1 MAEFQIWSSDGQT
14 VRATGS
20 PVYNGT
26 FLKPG
31 YLEFQEIGSPVPIG
45 LAAGDYVDYPRTGL
59 RYKLYNT
66 PKVLKQGERNRYGG
80 AFVYENVQ
88 FFDITK
94 ELEIA
99 PFIDLVPF
107 DNLIHFS
114 TRNSVA
120 FYGTPANVAER
131 IQACLEYW
139 FPTSGWVVD
148 VISGLDPED
157 DAELI
162 ETLATETDFSV
173 SGISCLGALDRV
185 YELWNGLGWSYGNTG
200 GVNRITIGAPN
211 KRTAG
216 NTTASYGRINDNGLV
231 TLARSVS
238 NAEEMGT
245 RLYAYGSMRNMPT
258 DYYRS
263 KDIKDA
269 ESVDIAHLMLPIDP
283 VASLDYDGWGET
295 DGLPDARL
303 AYIEDAD
310 AIAKYGLIPR
320 YAYFDGSDSEYPDIY
335 PSLSGVTIG
344 DVIDGKE
351 QMSDTSYVPDL
362 TKWSR
367 GDRVDE
373 IVSAVNPADNGGAS
387 AGGSQYSESGTF
399 ATTPATIDTSI
410 SGSPVEEIIGNFS
423 PIAPS
428 DTLYMTLDLSG
439 TVSISGSADS
449 SWFEMRVRVEGVS
462 PTSNASSEVLVPL
475 IDIGE
480 DDRFAFSLEGVSFDL
495 NLPGMTSVRVYF
507 HVEKTGWE
515 LLDCEVSVN
524 AGSVFLGWSSSLGRT
539 FKATIPQ
546 IGFNILQYA
555 DMGGG
560 KTLSMLTGMCAGR
573 GFPIKA
579 ASYDASNDAWVLT
592 LGRVKDSD
600 TGLWYPN
607 SDFQVAQGDQYV
619 LLDIAMP
626 ELYIAMA
633 SIRLLKAAQ
642 RLLGAISE
650 ESPFYE
656 PDIDSKKVVGESR
669 VLKAGMWMHLI
680 GDEIVDGGEDYSLI
694 DTLRI
699 DENAS
704 NIPVYEVTLRKRK
717 PIEWTETSSGGSV
730 EKPTSTPVDETVQQ
744 TSARPPDWF
753 VVESYEEEGGET
765 VTKQRLKL
773 NPKYQGM
780 YAEGWVSAGGL
791 SDGGGGVVGDYLPL
805 AGGDMTGSIRMI
817 VGSSAT
823 YEKAY
828 AFGHG
833 SGSFTYDGYLTGDS
847 GGNTWLYGRSEAN
860 IMAGYGSDSGR
871 LRVTKTDVL
880 FNGTSL
886 LGSQYV
892 LPVATANN
900 LGGIKIGYTQSGK
913 NYPVLLDSNNKAY
926 VYVPWQSGSGGST
939 VVWGTTVNNKST
951 LTVDGTPKTV
961 LLDGWSPDLSA
972 YATTAAMNTALAG
985 YLPLTAGSGNKLT
998 GILYI
1003 NPTGASDQAI
1013 KIISTTNSGAH
1024 AILFTNSNESA
1035 WYGRIG
1041 ANTSTSVFQLIS
1053 GEGCS
1058 LLLRTG
1064 GSSSSGFSISA
1075 PSSNRYS
1082 ITPGI
1087 AGTVTVDGTTGA
1099 LTALN
1104 NGMDIGTSSY
1114 YVRRI
1119 FSKVIYLAN
1128 NVWIYYDTTHN
1139 CIRTNAPIVSDSY
1152 ISAGGISTT

>member
-66 PKVLKQGERNRYGG
+66 PKVLKQGERNLYGG
-80 AFVYENVQ
+80 SFVYENVQ
-88 FFDITK
+88 FYDITK

-185 YELWNGLGWSYGNTG
+185 YELWNGLGWSYSNTG

-216 NTTASYGRINDNGLV
+216 NTTTSYGRINDNGLV

-303 AYIEDAD
+303 AYIENDD

-320 YAYFDGSDSEYPDIY
+320 YAYFDGSDSEYPDIF

-351 QMSDTSYVPDL
+351 QLSDTSYVPDL
-362 TKWSR
+362 SKWSR
-367 GDRVDE
+367 DDRVDE

-515 LLDCEVSVN
+515 LLDCEVLVN

-579 ASYDASNDAWVLT
+579 ASYDPSNDAWVLT

-607 SDFQVAQGDQYV
+607 SDFEVAQGDQYV

-753 VVESYEEEGGET
+753 VVESYEEDN

-780 YAEGWVSAGGL
+780 YADGYVSAGGL

-805 AGGDMTGSIRMI
+805 VGGDMTGSIRML

-823 YEKAY
+823 YQKAY

-860 IMAGYGSDSGR
+860 VMAGYGNDKGW

-892 LPVATANN
+892 LPAATANN
-900 LGGIKIGYTQSGK
+900 LGGIKIGFTRDDQNK
-913 NYPVLLDSNNKAY
+913 NYPVQLDSNNKAY
-926 VYVPWQSGSGGST
+926 VNVPWSSGSGGST
-939 VVWGTTVNNKST
+939 VSIQIDQGETNADKVAKI
-951 LTVDGTPKTV
+951 TVDGIPYQLFSKR
-961 LLDGWSPDLSA
+961 PDLSA

-985 YLPLTAGSGNKLT
+985 YLPLTAGSSKALT
-998 GILYI
+998 GPLYI
-1003 NPTGASDQAI
+1003 QIPQPSGSQTAGSYQEAINVVDTSSTNKARIMVSNNGAMSLQVTGSLEFFAYNGRRFSIYASDSAI
-1013 KIISTTNSGAH
+1013 TAKT
-1024 AILFTNSNESA
+1024 
-1035 WYGRIG
+1035 
-1041 ANTSTSVFQLIS
+1041 
-1053 GEGCS
+1053 
-1058 LLLRTG
+1058 
-1064 GSSSSGFSISA
+1064 SGFIPEINGTITLTSA
-1075 PSSNRYS
+1075 
-1082 ITPGI
+1082 
-1087 AGTVTVDGTTGA
+1087 GA
-1099 LTALN
+1099 FSALG
-1104 NGMDIGTSSY
+1104 NGYNVGRSDR
-1114 YVRRI
+1114 YVRALY
-1119 FSKVIYLAN
+1119 SKIIYLASG
-1128 NVWIYYDTTHN
+1128 VYIYYDTVHN

>member
-1 MAEFQIWSSDGQT
+1 MAEYSIISKDGST
-14 VRATGS
+14 VKATGA
-20 PVYNGT
+20 PVYYGT
-26 FLKPG
+26 YLKPG
-31 YLEFQEIGSPVPIG
+31 YLEFGEIGSPTPIS
-45 LAAGDYVDYPRTGL
+45 LEAGDYVDYNRTGL

-66 PKVLKQGERNRYGG
+66 PKVTKQGERNLFGG
-80 AFVYENVQ
+80 AFIYENVQ
-88 FFDITK
+88 FFDATK

-99 PFIDLVPF
+99 PFVDLVPA

-114 TRNSVA
+114 TRNTVS

-139 FPTSGWVVD
+139 FPSSGWVVD
-148 VISGLDPED
+148 VISGLDPDD

-185 YELWNGLGWSYGNTG
+185 YELWNGLGWSYSNAG

-238 NAEEMGT
+238 NAGEMGT

-351 QMSDTSYVPDL
+351 QLSDTSYVPDL
-362 TKWSR
+362 SKWSR
-367 GDRVDE
+367 DDRVDE

-495 NLPGMTSVRVYF
+495 NLPGMTSVCVYF

-555 DMGGG
+555 DMGSG

-579 ASYDASNDAWVLT
+579 ASYDASDDAWVLT

-753 VVESYEEEGGET
+753 VVESYEEDGA
-765 VTKQRLKL
+765 TKQRLKL
-773 NPKYQGM
+773 NPKYQGI
-780 YAEGWVSAGGL
+780 YADGYVSAGGL

-823 YEKAY
+823 YKKAY

-860 IMAGYGSDSGR
+860 IMAGYGSDRGW

-880 FNGTSL
+880 FNGTSI
-886 LGSQYV
+886 LGGTIS
-892 LPVATANN
+892 PATAND

-913 NYPVLLDSNNKAY
+913 NYPVQLDSNNKAY
-926 VYVPWQSGSGGST
+926 VNVPWQSGSGGSN
-939 VVWGTTVNNKST
+939 VAWGTTSNHKAT
-951 LTVDGTPKTV
+951 LTVDGNTKTV
-961 LLDGWSPDLSA
+961 LLDGWSQDLSSYA
-972 YATTAAMNTALAG
+972 PLASPAFTGNPTAPTQSSGNNSTRIATTAFVQTAVGG
-985 YLPLTAGSGNKLT
+985 YLPLKAGSGKALT
-998 GILYI
+998 GSLYSQSI
-1003 NPTGASDQAI
+1003 IPTGTS
-1013 KIISTTNSGAH
+1013 KTYNLG
-1024 AILFTNSNESA
+1024 
-1035 WYGRIG
+1035 
-1041 ANTSTSVFQLIS
+1041 STSKFFKYAYVDRIYI
-1053 GEGCS
+1053 GGTGVYIYMENGC
-1058 LLLRTG
+1058 L
-1064 GSSSSGFSISA
+1064 
-1075 PSSNRYS
+1075 
-1082 ITPGI
+1082 
-1087 AGTVTVDGTTGA
+1087 
-1099 LTALN
+1099 
-1104 NGMDIGTSSY
+1104 
-1114 YVRRI
+1114 
-1119 FSKVIYLAN
+1119 
-1128 NVWIYYDTTHN
+1128 
-1139 CIRTNAPIVSDSY
+1139 RTNAPIVSDSY
-1152 ISAGGISTT
+1152 ISAGGVSTT